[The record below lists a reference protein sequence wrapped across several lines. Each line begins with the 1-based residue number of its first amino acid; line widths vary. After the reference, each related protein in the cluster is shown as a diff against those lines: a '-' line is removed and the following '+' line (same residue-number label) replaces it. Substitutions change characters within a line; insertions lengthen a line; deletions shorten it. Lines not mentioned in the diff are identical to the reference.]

1 MRVISG
7 KCRGT
12 KLIAPDGTTTR
23 PTADR
28 VKETIFNI
36 INFDLPRCRFL
47 DLFSGSGAIGIEAL
61 SRGAEC
67 AVFVEADEK
76 ALAVIKKNLEKTRLA
91 QFATVY
97 KSRVEEILRE
107 DIIGTFDIIFI
118 DPPYNY
124 ELEKIVNFI
133 VDRKLL
139 NPGGKL
145 IIENSRDSLDI
156 ITEGLVIK
164 RTKLYATTKVNIYE
178 EAVKLI

>member
-12 KLIAPDGTTTR
+12 KLVAPQGATTR

-36 INFDLPRCRFL
+36 INFDLPQCRFL
-47 DLFSGSGAIGIEAL
+47 DLFSGSGAIAIEAL
-61 SRGAEC
+61 SRGAEF
-67 AVFVEADEK
+67 AVLVESDEK
-76 ALAVIKKNLEKTRLA
+76 ALVAIEQNLAKTRLDK
-91 QFATVY
+91 FAKVY
-97 KSRVEEILRE
+97 KTQVEEILKK

-124 ELEKIVNFI
+124 NLDSII
-133 VDRKLL
+133 DLIIDRKIL
-139 NPGGKL
+139 NQDGKL
-145 IIENSRDSLDI
+145 IIENARNSSDI
-156 ITEGLVIK
+156 IKEEIAIT

-178 EAVKLI
+178 WSY